1 MKLLW
6 ISRRAPDI
14 AVWISA
20 LGSSRPDCGVC
31 GQLIKNLVL
40 IAPPSS
46 GLPANQ
52 KSVNLQIFCL
62 QFAILQSSLDLQ
74 WEDYNCSLFIWP
86 FVWERYLNKNNIF
99 LYQSYYS
106 EKRLWLYWHIIILTI
121 YNRHIL
127 NSKSQF
133 SPFIFVVCVY
143 FSLYIIVFSFRKQ
156 CCIGACNIVMWA
168 GGINKIKS
176 GNNHVDAT

>member
-6 ISRRAPDI
+6 ISRRAPDM

-20 LGSSRPDCGVC
+20 LGSSRAECR
-31 GQLIKNLVL
+31 QLIKNLVL

-52 KSVNLQIFCL
+52 KSGNLQIFCL

-99 LYQSYYS
+99 LYQSYCS
-106 EKRLWLYWHIIILTI
+106 EKRLGLFWHISILTI
-121 YNRHIL
+121 DISWTAKANFHLLYL
-127 NSKSQF
+127 L
-133 SPFIFVVCVY
+133 FVYISLCT
-143 FSLYIIVFSFRKQ
+143 SLYSHLESS
-156 CCIGACNIVMWA
+156 AA
-168 GGINKIKS
+168 S
-176 GNNHVDAT
+176 EHVIL